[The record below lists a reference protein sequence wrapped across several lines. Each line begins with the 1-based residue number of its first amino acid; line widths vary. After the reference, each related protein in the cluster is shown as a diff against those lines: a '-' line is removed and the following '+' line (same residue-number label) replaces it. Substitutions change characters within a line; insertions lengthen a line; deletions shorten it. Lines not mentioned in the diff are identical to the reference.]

1 MMENQDLI
9 TDEIVKVEHKMDKCV
24 SMIQPAD
31 ADGNNVYSPN
41 MLNSTNPE
49 NEAVQ
54 SCDKK
59 VHYEER
65 YVSVGNEAHECDEVI
80 ADKMIEEHKK
90 MNMEVNSK
98 RIRRSNRLSVNDK
111 KENLKTTI
119 SGKVLKQKKTTKKS
133 NKMAQT
139 TIPNEVL
146 AMLYKKF
153 EPQRYENT
161 MLPPFRYIMP
171 NNANNALQY
180 IPYRIAKQ
188 EESHYNLNNN
198 RNMLQYPDYNNLR
211 SEKQPILMNPNSW
224 PIVSKSGHNFI
235 NNNTQNQV
243 EQSGFINDKQY
254 HNSYTADY
262 NLKQSENPYF
272 QPSIKSTDSQKLLG
286 MENKVFHCSC
296 NVCTSNMWN
305 NMHACGEVF
314 PKMNNAFQQ
323 IVNNNTLSYIPLAA
337 TSNNAWNTTVGS
349 FNYFP
354 PNYQPLQ
361 ADYNFKR
368 LFYSG
373 FNTINNATNNGYN
386 VMARRNIMSPLN
398 NWNTHINHLTI
409 PCNNNTNIALNAS
422 VPSEPLSSSSLYTG
436 NTSTQF
442 SNYYNKDLAKV
453 NMSVDQ
459 YKEKDHFNPSA
470 ISAFENSVP
479 TDMHGL
485 DSESTNT
492 LSHDT
497 SNGNDIIYD
506 ITNFVPE
513 TNTANTSEES
523 QSYSYIKEMD
533 KNWSSNISNI

>member
-1 MMENQDLI
+1 MFLLSDLI
-9 TDEIVKVEHKMDKCV
+9 ADEIVKAEHKMDKCV

-31 ADGNNVYSPN
+31 ADKNNIYSPN
-41 MLNSTNPE
+41 MLNSTNPG
-49 NEAVQ
+49 NEAIQ
-54 SCDKK
+54 SCEDKK
-59 VHYEER
+59 VHYKER
-65 YVSVGNEAHECDEVI
+65 YVSGNECDKVI

-90 MNMEVNSK
+90 TNTEVNSK

-139 TIPNEVL
+139 TIPNEIL
-146 AMLYKKF
+146 TMLYKKF
-153 EPQRYENT
+153 EPQRYESS

-171 NNANNALQY
+171 NNANSALQY
-180 IPYRIAKQ
+180 VPYGIAKQ
-188 EESHYNLNNN
+188 EESHYNNLNNN
-198 RNMLQYPDYNNLR
+198 RNMLQYLDCNNLR
-211 SEKQPILMNPNSW
+211 SEKEPILVNPSSW
-224 PIVSKSGHNFI
+224 PVVSKSGHNFV
-235 NNNTQNQV
+235 NNNTQSQV
-243 EQSGFINDKQY
+243 EQSGFVNDKQY
-254 HNSYTADY
+254 NSYTTDY

-272 QPSIKSTDSQKLLG
+272 QPSIKSTDSQKLLS

-296 NVCTSNMWN
+296 NACTSSMWN
-305 NMHACGEVF
+305 NVHGCGEVF

-323 IVNNNTLSYIPLAA
+323 IVNNNALSYIPLA
-337 TSNNAWNTTVGS
+337 SNNAWNTAVGS
-349 FNYFP
+349 FNCFP
-354 PNYQPLQ
+354 PNYQALQ

-373 FNTINNATNNGYN
+373 FNTINNATNNGCN
-386 VMARRNIMSPLN
+386 AMARRNVMSPLN

-409 PCNNNTNIALNAS
+409 PCNNNTNVALNAS
-422 VPSEPLSSSSLYTG
+422 VPSEALSSSSLYAG

-470 ISAFENSVP
+470 MSTFENSVP

-492 LSHDT
+492 LSQET
-497 SNGNDIIYD
+497 SNENDLIYD
-506 ITNFVPE
+506 ITNFAPV